1 MSLLETSVIII
12 RVFLF
17 YDFCMV
23 ENVCTNY
30 KTKSLVHFEE
40 YEFFIIIKNIYVIIS
55 VMNKKDIFLPPTNKN
70 IVTWREG
77 VMLELQA
84 LILKQSYFR
93 RL

>member
-1 MSLLETSVIII
+1 
-12 RVFLF
+12 
-17 YDFCMV
+17 
-23 ENVCTNY
+23 
-30 KTKSLVHFEE
+30 
-40 YEFFIIIKNIYVIIS
+40 
-55 VMNKKDIFLPPTNKN
+55 MNNKDIFLPPTNKN